1 MMDYATKNQ
10 GSGFLGNQN
19 QGGLFGNLGNINPN
33 ILMGA
38 NIAGL
43 GLKGQEPF
51 GTIMPSL
58 MQMAKFKKA
67 FAPTGFRQLTIKE
80 KRDRKLPEDKQ
91 FQIDLSNNKVS
102 QVGGSAV
109 NIDLNTNEVKP
120 ALNISSKY
128 EAESKSFKLQNAT
141 KNAILANTQ
150 VKFKER
156 TPEDDFSLIYKVY
169 KFYDPTSVIRE
180 SEFENLQNTGSYQRK
195 FGKIIPRLTRGTTLA
210 KDQVENLEKTVT
222 REFPTYLKEQKQRY
236 KRYNKMMELG
246 GFDASIFLQDY
257 TTDTPLDLSQMSSE
271 ELLRLLTQQ

>member
-1 MMDYATKNQ
+1 MKFNLRGLLQDEE
-10 GSGFLGNQN
+10 FL
-19 QGGLFGNLGNINPN
+19 LG
-33 ILMGA
+33 
-38 NIAGL
+38 AGL
-43 GLKGQEPF
+43 LTAGSQGQNVGQAVF
-51 GTIMPSL
+51 PSL
-58 MQMAKFKKA
+58 LQAAQVKKA
-67 FAPTGFRQLTIKE
+67 FAPSGFRQLSIKE

-91 FQIDLSNNKVS
+91 FQIDLSNGKIS
-102 QVGGSAV
+102 SISGGGI
-109 NIDLNTNEVKP
+109 NIDLGSDKIKP

-150 VKFKER
+150 VTHKDR

-195 FGKIIPRLTRGTTLA
+195 FGKIIPRLTKGTTLA

-257 TTDTPLDLSQMSSE
+257 TTDSTLDLSNMSDE
-271 ELLRLLTQQ
+271 ELLRLLTQ

>member
-1 MMDYATKNQ
+1 MKFNLRGLLQDEE
-10 GSGFLGNQN
+10 FL
-19 QGGLFGNLGNINPN
+19 LG
-33 ILMGA
+33 
-38 NIAGL
+38 AGL
-43 GLKGQEPF
+43 LTAGSQGQHVGQAVF
-51 GTIMPSL
+51 PS
-58 MQMAKFKKA
+58 MIQAAIDKKA
-67 FAPTGFRQLTIKE
+67 FAPSGFRQLSIKE

-91 FQIDLSNNKVS
+91 FQIDLSNGKIS
-102 QVGGSAV
+102 SISGGGI
-109 NIDLNTNEVKP
+109 NIDLGSDKIKP

-150 VKFKER
+150 VTHKDR

-180 SEFENLQNTGSYQRK
+180 SEFENLQKTGSYQRK

-257 TTDTPLDLSQMSSE
+257 TSDSPLDFSQMSNE
-271 ELLRLLTQQ
+271 DLLRLLTQQY